1 MRPLSCEC
9 MSDLNLQEVHCQR
22 GQVHSFKLCS
32 RIHHQL
38 VPIVAHPH
46 ILSCNLNQLPPSKE
60 RINDFAP
67 TEDRPFV
74 LGLPTGSSPEGVY
87 ELLVKAYKAG
97 RISFK
102 HVVTF
107 NMDEYVG
114 IPQDHPE
121 SYHSF
126 MYKHFFSHVDVPPN
140 QVHILNG
147 NASDLDLECQ
157 EYEEKILK
165 YGGIELFLG
174 GIGTDGHL
182 AFNEPGSSLASR
194 TRVKTLTYET
204 VIANARFF
212 ENDITQ
218 VPRQALT
225 VGIVTVLAAHEVVII
240 ILGQHKALA
249 VQKCL
254 EEGVN
259 HMWTLTCLQLHPHPL
274 IVVDEEATSELK
286 VKTVKYFK
294 SIDQSAQELGV
305 DQKIPRASAKS
316 IKGTPNANG
325 V

>member
-1 MRPLSCEC
+1 M
-9 MSDLNLQEVHCQR
+9 
-22 GQVHSFKLCS
+22 
-32 RIHHQL
+32 
-38 VPIVAHPH
+38 
-46 ILSCNLNQLPPSKE
+46 SCNLNQLPPLKE

-225 VGIVTVLAAHEVVII
+225 VGIATVLAAHEVVII

>member
-1 MRPLSCEC
+1 MRPLSGER
-9 MSDLNLQEVHCQR
+9 MSDRNLQEVYRQR
-22 GQVHSFKLCS
+22 GQAHSFKLCS
-32 RIHHQL
+32 RIYHQL
-38 VPIVAHPH
+38 VPMLAYPRIIP
-46 ILSCNLNQLPPSKE
+46 CNLNQHPPSKE
-60 RINDFAP
+60 RITDFAP

-87 ELLVKAYKAG
+87 ELLVKAHKAG

-147 NASDLDLECQ
+147 NASDLDAECQ

-225 VGIVTVLAAHEVVII
+225 VGIATVLAAHEVVII

-294 SIDQSAQELGV
+294 SIDQSALELGV

-316 IKGTPNANG
+316 VKGTLIANG

>member
-1 MRPLSCEC
+1 M
-9 MSDLNLQEVHCQR
+9 
-22 GQVHSFKLCS
+22 
-32 RIHHQL
+32 
-38 VPIVAHPH
+38 
-46 ILSCNLNQLPPSKE
+46 SCNLNQLPPSKE

-87 ELLVKAYKAG
+87 ELLVKAYKAR

-225 VGIVTVLAAHEVVII
+225 VGIATVLAAHEVVII

-316 IKGTPNANG
+316 VKGTPNANG

>member
-1 MRPLSCEC
+1 
-9 MSDLNLQEVHCQR
+9 
-22 GQVHSFKLCS
+22 
-32 RIHHQL
+32 
-38 VPIVAHPH
+38 
-46 ILSCNLNQLPPSKE
+46 LSCNLNQLPPSKE

>member
-1 MRPLSCEC
+1 M
-9 MSDLNLQEVHCQR
+9 
-22 GQVHSFKLCS
+22 
-32 RIHHQL
+32 
-38 VPIVAHPH
+38 
-46 ILSCNLNQLPPSKE
+46 SCNLNQLPPSKE

>member
-1 MRPLSCEC
+1 M
-9 MSDLNLQEVHCQR
+9 
-22 GQVHSFKLCS
+22 
-32 RIHHQL
+32 
-38 VPIVAHPH
+38 
-46 ILSCNLNQLPPSKE
+46 
-60 RINDFAP
+60 
-67 TEDRPFV
+67 
-74 LGLPTGSSPEGVY
+74 
-87 ELLVKAYKAG
+87 
-97 RISFK
+97 
-102 HVVTF
+102 
-107 NMDEYVG
+107 
-114 IPQDHPE
+114 
-121 SYHSF
+121 
-126 MYKHFFSHVDVPPN
+126 
-140 QVHILNG
+140 HILNG
-147 NASDLDLECQ
+147 NALDLDAECH

-174 GIGTDGHL
+174 GIGSDGHL

-204 VIANARFF
+204 VLANARFF
-212 ENDITQ
+212 GNDIAQ

-225 VGIVTVLAAHEVVII
+225 VGIATVLSAHEVVII

-294 SIDQSAQELGV
+294 SIDQSAQQLGV

-316 IKGTPNANG
+316 FSKGSVNG
-325 V
+325 NVV

>member
-1 MRPLSCEC
+1 
-9 MSDLNLQEVHCQR
+9 
-22 GQVHSFKLCS
+22 
-32 RIHHQL
+32 
-38 VPIVAHPH
+38 
-46 ILSCNLNQLPPSKE
+46 LSCNLNQLPPLKE

-225 VGIVTVLAAHEVVII
+225 VGIATVLAAHEVVII

>member
-1 MRPLSCEC
+1 MRPLSRER
-9 MSDLNLQEVHCQR
+9 MSDLILQEVHCQR

-32 RIHHQL
+32 RIYHQL
-38 VPIVAHPH
+38 VPIVAHPQ

-126 MYKHFFSHVDVPPN
+126 MYKHFFSHVDVPPT

-147 NASDLDLECQ
+147 NASDLDVECQ

-225 VGIVTVLAAHEVVII
+225 VGIATVLAAHEVVII

-316 IKGTPNANG
+316 VKGTPNANG